1 MRGWRGL
8 LVGMMLIAAAG
19 AALLLT
25 DRSGRR
31 AVQAATARRVAI
43 IQASSIPAFDLSAR
57 GVIVALEAAGYTTAG
72 GSELKRFNAE
82 ADLGTLNQLCSE
94 VANAPF
100 DLVVTIGT
108 TSGQAFMRAN
118 KRSLPH
124 VFGVVADPASLGV
137 ELGAWR
143 EGARPPNVTGMGAL
157 IDLPS
162 LLDALTDSAPNVRTI
177 GTMWNPSEANA
188 DLYAKRLLAEA
199 ERRDLKVI
207 SASASDAAGILEAAT
222 GVMAQPID
230 VLLFLPDTSVTIA
243 SPTILQAA
251 MKRKVPVI
259 GTFPESVDGG
269 SILNLGMDWAGIG
282 TQVGDMAASVLGGT
296 PPSQIPVVDRPKMAW
311 SVNLA
316 SAAAFGWS
324 VPQPIV
330 DGASIV
336 IAADGSRREQRTST
350 PRVQVIAYSNA
361 AFTDEVLAGI
371 RDGFVEQKL
380 TPGEGIELKVVNAQG
395 DMSTL
400 NQLVVDGVASQPD
413 VIMSI
418 STPSLQA
425 LLKRNDRIPCV
436 FTTVFDPYV
445 TGVGTEPTKHH
456 PLFTGVTSHSDFP
469 RLIEVVRATWPGA
482 KRLGTVY
489 CPSEDN
495 SVAARDELAK
505 LAKASGLELISS
517 PAERGSDMAT
527 AAEAVISK
535 GVDVFTQI
543 SDNIASGSFPVVGTV
558 CDRARLPLVGT
569 LTRFIDEG
577 AVIVV
582 ARDYHLIGVQGAEK
596 AAAILRGADPATIPI
611 EDPRTSLLLLNE
623 NRAKQLGV
631 TLPASI
637 ERQLDRR
644 VR

>member
-8 LVGMMLIAAAG
+8 LVGMLLIAAAG

-57 GVIVALEAAGYTTAG
+57 GVIAALEAAGYTSAG
-72 GSELKRFNAE
+72 GSELRRFNAE

-137 ELGAWR
+137 ALGEWR

-157 IDLPS
+157 IDLPQ
-162 LLDALTDSAPNVRTI
+162 LLDALRASAPHVRTI

-199 ERRDLKVI
+199 DRRGLKVI

-230 VLLFLPDTSVTIA
+230 CLVFLPDTSVTIA

-251 MKRKVPVI
+251 QKRKVPVI

-282 TQVGDMAASVLGGT
+282 TQVGEVAARVLGGT
-296 PPSQIPVVDRPKMAW
+296 PPSEIPVVDRPKMAW
-311 SVNLA
+311 TVNLA

-324 VPQPIV
+324 VPQSIV
-330 DGASIV
+330 DGATIV
-336 IAADGSRREQRTST
+336 IAADGSRREKRLST

-371 RDGFVEQKL
+371 RDGFIEQKL
-380 TPGEGIELKVVNAQG
+380 APGEGIELSVVNAQG

-400 NQLVVDGVASQPD
+400 NQLVVDSVASQPA

-495 SVAARDELAK
+495 SVAARDELAT
-505 LAKASGLELISS
+505 LAKAAGMDLISS

-527 AAEAVISK
+527 AAEAVISQ
-535 GVDVFTQI
+535 GIDVFTQI

-569 LTRFIDEG
+569 LTRFINEG

-596 AAAILRGADPATIPI
+596 AASILRGADPATIPI

-623 NRAKQLGV
+623 GRAKQLGV

-644 VR
+644 VP

>member
-1 MRGWRGL
+1 ML
-8 LVGMMLIAAAG
+8 LIAATG

-43 IQASSIPAFDLSAR
+43 IQASSIPAFDLSVR
-57 GVIVALEAAGYTTAG
+57 GVIAALEAAGYTSAG

-82 ADLGTLNQLCSE
+82 ADLGTLNQLCAE
-94 VANAPF
+94 VANDPF

-137 ELGAWR
+137 ALGDGR
-143 EGARPPNVTGMGAL
+143 EGSRPPNVTGLGVL
-157 IDLPS
+157 IDLPQ
-162 LLDALTDSAPNVRTI
+162 LLDALRASAPQVRTI

-188 DLYAKRLLAEA
+188 DLYAKRLMTEA
-199 ERRDLKVI
+199 DRRGLKVI

-243 SPTILQAA
+243 SSTILQAA
-251 MKRKVPVI
+251 QKRKVPVV

-269 SILNLGMDWAGIG
+269 SIINLGMDWAGIG
-282 TQVGDMAASVLGGT
+282 TQVGDLAARVLGGT
-296 PPSQIPVVDRPKMAW
+296 PPSEIPVVDRPQMIW
-311 SVNLA
+311 TVNLA
-316 SAAAFGWS
+316 SAATFGWS
-324 VPQPIV
+324 VPPSIV

-336 IAADGSRREQRTST
+336 VAADGTRRERRSST
-350 PRVQVIAYSNA
+350 PRVHIVAYSNA

-380 TPGEGIELKVVNAQG
+380 APGQGIELSIVNAQG

-400 NQLVVDGVASQPD
+400 NQLVVDGVASNPA

-469 RLIEVVRATWPGA
+469 RMIEVVRGTWPGA

-505 LAKASGLELISS
+505 LAKAAGMELISS

-527 AAEAVISK
+527 AAEAVVSQGI
-535 GVDVFTQI
+535 DVFTQI

-569 LTRFIDEG
+569 LTRFINEG
-577 AVIVV
+577 AVLVV

-623 NRAKQLGV
+623 SRAKQLGV

-644 VR
+644 VP

>member
-8 LVGMMLIAAAG
+8 LVGLLLIAAAG
-19 AALLLT
+19 AVLVLT

-31 AVQAATARRVAI
+31 AASAESRRVAV

-57 GVIVALEAAGYTTAG
+57 GAIAALDAAGYGAAG
-72 GSELKRFNAE
+72 GSEVRRFNAE
-82 ADLGTLNQLCSE
+82 ADLGTLNQLCTE

-100 DLVVTIGT
+100 DLVITIGT
-108 TSGQAFMRAN
+108 TSAQAFMRAN
-118 KRSLPH
+118 KRALPH
-124 VFGVVADPASLGV
+124 VFGVVADPGSLGV
-137 ELGAWR
+137 ALGDYR
-143 EGARPPNVTGMGAL
+143 EGARPANVTGMGAL
-157 IDLPS
+157 IDLPR
-162 LLDALTDSAPNVRTI
+162 LLDAVQAAAPGVRTI
-177 GTMWNPSEANA
+177 GTVWNPSEANA

-199 ERRDLKVI
+199 DRRGLKVI
-207 SASASDAAGILEAAT
+207 SAAATDAAGIVEAAT

-243 SPTILQAA
+243 SPTLLQAA
-251 MKRKVPVI
+251 AKRKIPVV

-282 TQVGDMAASVLGGT
+282 TQVGELAARVLGGT
-296 PPSQIPVVDRPKMAW
+296 PTSEIPVADRPKMAW
-311 SVNLA
+311 TVNLFT
-316 SAAAFGWS
+316 AAGFGWR
-324 VPQPIV
+324 VPQPIIDEAV
-330 DGASIV
+330 VV
-336 IAADGSRREQRTST
+336 IAADGTRRERRASR
-350 PRVQVIAYSNA
+350 PRVHVIAYSNA

-371 RDGFVEQKL
+371 RDGFVEQRMA
-380 TPGEGIELKVVNAQG
+380 PGDGIELSVVNAQG

-400 NQLVVDGVASQPD
+400 NQLVVDGVASAPA

-425 LLKRNDRIPCV
+425 LMKRNDRIPCV

-445 TGVGTEPTKHH
+445 TGVGTGPKDHL

-469 RLIEVVRATWPGA
+469 RLIEVVRATWPAA
-482 KRLGTVY
+482 KRIGTVY

-495 SVAARDELAK
+495 SVAARDELAR
-505 LAKASGLELISS
+505 LAAAAGLQLISS

-527 AAEAVISK
+527 AAEAVVSQGI
-535 GVDVFTQI
+535 DVFTQV

-569 LTRFIDEG
+569 LTRFINEG
-577 AVIVV
+577 AVLVV

-596 AAAILRGADPATIPI
+596 AVAILRGADPAGIPI
-611 EDPRTSLLLLNE
+611 EDPRTSLLLVNDA
-623 NRAKQLGV
+623 RAQRLGV
-631 TLPASI
+631 VVPEPFAS
-637 ERQLDRR
+637 QVDRR

>member
-1 MRGWRGL
+1 MHGWRGL
-8 LVGMMLIAAAG
+8 LVGLLLIAAAG
-19 AALLLT
+19 AVLVLT

-31 AVQAATARRVAI
+31 AASAESRRVAV

-57 GVIVALEAAGYTTAG
+57 GAMAALDAAGYGASG
-72 GSELKRFNAE
+72 GSEVRRFNAE
-82 ADLGTLNQLCSE
+82 ADLGTLNQLCTE

-100 DLVVTIGT
+100 DLVITIGT
-108 TSGQAFMRAN
+108 TSAQAFMRAN
-118 KRSLPH
+118 KRALPH
-124 VFGVVADPASLGV
+124 VFGVVADPGSLGV
-137 ELGAWR
+137 ELGDYR
-143 EGARPPNVTGMGAL
+143 DGARPSNVTGMGAL
-157 IDLPS
+157 IDLPR
-162 LLDALTDSAPNVRTI
+162 LLDAVQAAAPGVRTI
-177 GTMWNPSEANA
+177 GTVWNPSEANA

-199 ERRDLKVI
+199 DHRGLKVI
-207 SASASDAAGILEAAT
+207 SAAATDAAGIVEAAT

-243 SPTILQAA
+243 SPTLLQAA
-251 MKRKVPVI
+251 AKRKIPVV

-282 TQVGDMAASVLGGT
+282 TQVGELAARVLGGT
-296 PPSQIPVVDRPKMAW
+296 PPSESPVADRPKMAW
-311 SVNLA
+311 TVNLFT
-316 SAAAFGWS
+316 AAGFGWR
-324 VPQPIV
+324 VPQPIIDEAV
-330 DGASIV
+330 VV
-336 IAADGSRREQRTST
+336 IAADGTRRERRTSR
-350 PRVQVIAYSNA
+350 PRVHVIAYSNA

-371 RDGFVEQKL
+371 RDGFVEQRMA
-380 TPGEGIELKVVNAQG
+380 PGDGIELSVVNAQG

-400 NQLVVDGVASQPD
+400 NQLVVDGVASAPA

-425 LLKRNDRIPCV
+425 LMKRNDRIPCV

-445 TGVGTEPTKHH
+445 TGVGTGPKDHL

-469 RLIEVVRATWPGA
+469 RLIEVVRATWPA
-482 KRLGTVY
+482 ARRIGTVY

-495 SVAARDELAK
+495 SVAARDELAR
-505 LAKASGLELISS
+505 LAAAAGLQLISS

-527 AAEAVISK
+527 AAEAVVSQGI
-535 GVDVFTQI
+535 DVFTQV

-569 LTRFIDEG
+569 LTRFINEG
-577 AVIVV
+577 AVLVV

-596 AAAILRGADPATIPI
+596 AVAILRGADPAGIPI
-611 EDPRTSLLLLNE
+611 EDPRTSLLLVNDA
-623 NRAKQLGV
+623 RAQQLGV
-631 TLPASI
+631 VVPEPFAS
-637 ERQLDRR
+637 QVDRR

>member
-1 MRGWRGL
+1 MHGWRGL
-8 LVGMMLIAAAG
+8 LVGLLLIAAAG
-19 AALLLT
+19 AVLVLT

-31 AVQAATARRVAI
+31 AASAESRRVAV

-57 GVIVALEAAGYTTAG
+57 GAMAALDAAGYGASG
-72 GSELKRFNAE
+72 GSEVRRFNAE
-82 ADLGTLNQLCSE
+82 ADLGTLNQLCTE

-100 DLVVTIGT
+100 DLVITIGT
-108 TSGQAFMRAN
+108 TSAQAFMRAN
-118 KRSLPH
+118 KRALPH
-124 VFGVVADPASLGV
+124 VFGVVADPGSLGV
-137 ELGAWR
+137 ELGDYR
-143 EGARPPNVTGMGAL
+143 DGARPANVTGMGAL
-157 IDLPS
+157 IDLPR
-162 LLDALTDSAPNVRTI
+162 LLDAVQAAAPGVRTI
-177 GTMWNPSEANA
+177 GTVWNPSEANA

-199 ERRDLKVI
+199 DHRGLKVI
-207 SASASDAAGILEAAT
+207 SAAATDAAGIVEAAT

-243 SPTILQAA
+243 SPTLLQAA
-251 MKRKVPVI
+251 AKRKIPVV

-282 TQVGDMAASVLGGT
+282 TQVGELAARVLGGT
-296 PPSQIPVVDRPKMAW
+296 PPSEIPVADRPKMAW
-311 SVNLA
+311 TVNLFT
-316 SAAAFGWS
+316 AAGFGWR
-324 VPQPIV
+324 VPQPIIDEAV
-330 DGASIV
+330 VV
-336 IAADGSRREQRTST
+336 IAADGTRRERRTSR
-350 PRVQVIAYSNA
+350 PRVHVIAYSNA

-371 RDGFVEQKL
+371 RDGFVEQRMA
-380 TPGEGIELKVVNAQG
+380 PGDGIELSVVNAQG

-400 NQLVVDGVASQPD
+400 NQLVVDGVASAPA

-425 LLKRNDRIPCV
+425 LMKRNDRIPCV

-445 TGVGTEPTKHH
+445 TGVGRGPKDHL

-469 RLIEVVRATWPGA
+469 RLIEVVRATWPAA
-482 KRLGTVY
+482 KRIGTVY

-495 SVAARDELAK
+495 SVAARDELAR
-505 LAKASGLELISS
+505 LAAAAGLQLISS

-527 AAEAVISK
+527 AAEAVVSQGI
-535 GVDVFTQI
+535 DVFTQV

-569 LTRFIDEG
+569 LTRFINEG
-577 AVIVV
+577 AVLVV

-596 AAAILRGADPATIPI
+596 AVAILRGADPASIPI
-611 EDPRTSLLLLNE
+611 DDPRTSLLLVNDA
-623 NRAKQLGV
+623 RAAQLGV
-631 TLPASI
+631 VVPEPFASQI
-637 ERQLDRR
+637 DRR

>member
-1 MRGWRGL
+1 MHGWRGL
-8 LVGMMLIAAAG
+8 LVGLLLIAAAG
-19 AALLLT
+19 AVLVLT

-31 AVQAATARRVAI
+31 AASAESRRVAV

-57 GVIVALEAAGYTTAG
+57 GAMAALDAAGYGASG
-72 GSELKRFNAE
+72 GSEVRRFNAE
-82 ADLGTLNQLCSE
+82 ADLGTLNQLCTE

-100 DLVVTIGT
+100 DLVITIGT
-108 TSGQAFMRAN
+108 TSAQAFMRAN
-118 KRSLPH
+118 KRALPH
-124 VFGVVADPASLGV
+124 VFGVVADPGSLGV
-137 ELGAWR
+137 ELGDYR
-143 EGARPPNVTGMGAL
+143 DGARPSNVTGMGAL
-157 IDLPS
+157 IDLPR
-162 LLDALTDSAPNVRTI
+162 LLDAVQAAAPGVRTI
-177 GTMWNPSEANA
+177 GTVWNPSEANA

-199 ERRDLKVI
+199 DHRGLKVI
-207 SASASDAAGILEAAT
+207 SAAATDAAGIVEAAT

-243 SPTILQAA
+243 SPTLLQAA
-251 MKRKVPVI
+251 AKRKIPVV

-282 TQVGDMAASVLGGT
+282 TQVGELAARVLGGT
-296 PPSQIPVVDRPKMAW
+296 PPSESPVADRPKMAW
-311 SVNLA
+311 TVNLFT
-316 SAAAFGWS
+316 AAGFGWR
-324 VPQPIV
+324 VPQPIIDEAV
-330 DGASIV
+330 VV
-336 IAADGSRREQRTST
+336 IAADGTRRERRASR
-350 PRVQVIAYSNA
+350 PRVHVIAYSNA

-371 RDGFVEQKL
+371 RDGFVEQRMA
-380 TPGEGIELKVVNAQG
+380 PRDGIELSVVNAQG

-400 NQLVVDGVASQPD
+400 NQLVVDGVASAPA

-425 LLKRNDRIPCV
+425 LMKRNDRIPCV

-445 TGVGTEPTKHH
+445 TGVGTGPKDHL

-469 RLIEVVRATWPGA
+469 RLIEVVRATWPA
-482 KRLGTVY
+482 ARRIGTVY

-495 SVAARDELAK
+495 SVAARDELAR
-505 LAKASGLELISS
+505 LAAAAGLQLISS

-527 AAEAVISK
+527 AAEAVVSQGI
-535 GVDVFTQI
+535 DVFTQV

-569 LTRFIDEG
+569 LTRFINEG
-577 AVIVV
+577 AVLVV

-596 AAAILRGADPATIPI
+596 AVAILRGADPAGIPI
-611 EDPRTSLLLLNE
+611 EDPRTSLLLVNDA
-623 NRAKQLGV
+623 RAQQLGV
-631 TLPASI
+631 VVPEPFAS
-637 ERQLDRR
+637 QVDRR

>member
-1 MRGWRGL
+1 MHGWRGL
-8 LVGMMLIAAAG
+8 LVGLLLIAAAG
-19 AALLLT
+19 AVLVLT

-31 AVQAATARRVAI
+31 TTSAESRRVAV

-57 GVIVALEAAGYTTAG
+57 GAIAALDAAGYGAAG
-72 GSELKRFNAE
+72 GSEVRRFNAE
-82 ADLGTLNQLCSE
+82 ADLGTLNQLCTE

-100 DLVVTIGT
+100 DLVITIGT
-108 TSGQAFMRAN
+108 TSAQAFMRAN
-118 KRSLPH
+118 KRALPH
-124 VFGVVADPASLGV
+124 VFGVVADPGSLGV
-137 ELGAWR
+137 GLGDYR
-143 EGARPPNVTGMGAL
+143 DGARPANVTGMGAL
-157 IDLPS
+157 IDLPR
-162 LLDALTDSAPNVRTI
+162 LLDAVQAAAPGVRTI
-177 GTMWNPSEANA
+177 GTVWNPSEANA

-199 ERRDLKVI
+199 DHRGLKVI
-207 SASASDAAGILEAAT
+207 SAAATDAAGIVEAAT

-243 SPTILQAA
+243 SPTLLQAA
-251 MKRKVPVI
+251 AKRKIPVV

-282 TQVGDMAASVLGGT
+282 TQVGELAARVLGGT
-296 PPSQIPVVDRPKMAW
+296 PPSEIPVADRPKMAW
-311 SVNLA
+311 TVNLFT
-316 SAAAFGWS
+316 AAGFGWR
-324 VPQPIV
+324 VPQPIIDEALV
-330 DGASIV
+330 V
-336 IAADGSRREQRTST
+336 IAADGTRRERRASR
-350 PRVQVIAYSNA
+350 PRVHVIAYSNA

-371 RDGFVEQKL
+371 RDGFVEQRMA
-380 TPGEGIELKVVNAQG
+380 PGDGIELSVVNAQG

-400 NQLVVDGVASQPD
+400 NQLVVDGVASAPA

-425 LLKRNDRIPCV
+425 LMKRNDRIPCV

-445 TGVGTEPTKHH
+445 TGVGNGPKDHL

-469 RLIEVVRATWPGA
+469 RLIEVVRATWPA
-482 KRLGTVY
+482 ARRIGTVY

-495 SVAARDELAK
+495 SVAARDELAR
-505 LAKASGLELISS
+505 LATAAGLQLISS

-527 AAEAVISK
+527 AAEAVVSQGI
-535 GVDVFTQI
+535 DVFTQV

-569 LTRFIDEG
+569 LTRFINEG
-577 AVIVV
+577 AVLVV

-596 AAAILRGADPATIPI
+596 AVAILRGADPAGIPI
-611 EDPRTSLLLLNE
+611 EDPRTSLLLVNAA
-623 NRAKQLGV
+623 RAEQLGV
-631 TLPASI
+631 VVPEPFASQI
-637 ERQLDRR
+637 DRR

>member
-1 MRGWRGL
+1 MHGWRGL
-8 LVGMMLIAAAG
+8 LVGLLLIAAAG
-19 AALLLT
+19 AVLVLT

-31 AVQAATARRVAI
+31 AASAESRRVAV

-57 GVIVALEAAGYTTAG
+57 GAMAALDAAGYGASG
-72 GSELKRFNAE
+72 GSEVRRFNAE
-82 ADLGTLNQLCSE
+82 ADLGTLNQLCTE

-100 DLVVTIGT
+100 DLVITIGT
-108 TSGQAFMRAN
+108 TSAQAFMRAN
-118 KRSLPH
+118 KRALPH
-124 VFGVVADPASLGV
+124 VFGVVADPGSLGV
-137 ELGAWR
+137 ELGDYR
-143 EGARPPNVTGMGAL
+143 DGARPSNVTGMGAL
-157 IDLPS
+157 IDLPR
-162 LLDALTDSAPNVRTI
+162 LLDAVQAAAPGVRTI
-177 GTMWNPSEANA
+177 GTVWNPSEANA

-199 ERRDLKVI
+199 DHRGLKVI
-207 SASASDAAGILEAAT
+207 SAAATDAAGIVEAAT

-243 SPTILQAA
+243 SPTLLQAA
-251 MKRKVPVI
+251 AKRKIPVV

-282 TQVGDMAASVLGGT
+282 TQVGELAARVLGGT
-296 PPSQIPVVDRPKMAW
+296 PPSESPVADRPKMAW
-311 SVNLA
+311 TVNLFT
-316 SAAAFGWS
+316 AAGFGWR
-324 VPQPIV
+324 VPQPIIDEAV
-330 DGASIV
+330 VV
-336 IAADGSRREQRTST
+336 IAADGTRRERRASR
-350 PRVQVIAYSNA
+350 PRVHVIAYSNA

-371 RDGFVEQKL
+371 RDGFVEQRMA
-380 TPGEGIELKVVNAQG
+380 PGDGIELSVVNAQG

-400 NQLVVDGVASQPD
+400 NQLVVDGVASAPA

-425 LLKRNDRIPCV
+425 LMKRNDRIPCV

-445 TGVGTEPTKHH
+445 TGVGTGPKDHL

-469 RLIEVVRATWPGA
+469 RLIEVVRATWPA
-482 KRLGTVY
+482 ARRIGTVY

-495 SVAARDELAK
+495 SVAARDELAR
-505 LAKASGLELISS
+505 LAAAAGLQLISS

-527 AAEAVISK
+527 AAEAVVSQGI
-535 GVDVFTQI
+535 DVFTQV

-569 LTRFIDEG
+569 LTRFINEG
-577 AVIVV
+577 AVLVV

-596 AAAILRGADPATIPI
+596 AVAILRGADPAGIPI
-611 EDPRTSLLLLNE
+611 EDPRTSLLLVNDA
-623 NRAKQLGV
+623 RAQQLGV
-631 TLPASI
+631 VVPEPFAS
-637 ERQLDRR
+637 QVDRR